1 MATTTYN
8 NIIQAFGDFKNAH
21 YQLNSFFAG
30 QTWNFQAEMDTVYPA
45 MVVLPQPST
54 IQSGVITYSFSVFIC
69 DILNKDRSNVTEVY
83 SDTSQI
89 ICDLVSEM
97 KDKEDTYGF
106 WLDETNVLIEPFEE
120 AFDDVLA
127 GWIATININVKFSGS
142 ICGLPLRSQ

>member
-8 NIIQAFGDFKNAH
+8 NIIQAFNDFKNAH
-21 YQLNSFFAG
+21 YQINSFFAG

-54 IQSGVITYSFSVFIC
+54 IQNGVITYSFSVFIC

-97 KDKEDTYGF
+97 KDKEDRYGF

-127 GWIATININVKFSGS
+127 GWVATININVKFSGS
-142 ICGLPLRSQ
+142 TCGLPLSS